1 MWGLS
6 WKPLS
11 LKNNIDFRLG
21 RHVEEDLVT
30 TCRFGLSVWIGQILW
45 SSALAVNL
53 ACFIPTTCLTVWIG
67 WFGFSIIFGKIK
79 RGKFQ
84 ELTKETNYFTLYRRD
99 LGVYG
104 VSTIQCRLGNG
115 YGCVAWRRWQ
125 TWTGLRRWQKKKMV
139 LLMAHKFLPPHSLT
153 QACVWTNLWCFLQG
167 NSKQGT
173 YWRDTRTKQT
183 TKVFPFWMDGWCR
196 YPSSGETWCQ
206 YTFVW
211 LPWQQPLGTRTEV
224 CRKCRVA

>member
-125 TWTGLRRWQKKKMV
+125 TWTGLRRWQKKKWFCWWHINFCHHIHSRKPVFGRTCGVFFRVTLNKGPIGGTHAQSKQRKFFLFGWMV
-139 LLMAHKFLPPHSLT
+139 DAATL
-153 QACVWTNLWCFLQG
+153 QAAKPDANTHLFGCPG
-167 NSKQGT
+167 NS
-173 YWRDTRTKQT
+173 R
-183 TKVFPFWMDGWCR
+183 
-196 YPSSGETWCQ
+196 
-206 YTFVW
+206 
-211 LPWQQPLGTRTEV
+211 
-224 CRKCRVA
+224 